1 MKEAA
6 DGSGLFFNDGRP
18 SVPRSLGRAANRNR
32 TRDPI
37 RYSPNLPKGYALD
50 VDADQ
55 TARLT
60 CRNADR
66 AIQVIFKSCMAG
78 RWGEDMIA
86 EMGEACLLTRIRLIS
101 RVITGIYDK
110 HLRDLK
116 ISSAQFAL
124 LDVIYQTQP
133 ATRAEIGRQQHLD
146 RSTLTRHLKVVLSE
160 GWVEE
165 THHGADGRSRPIVL
179 TKLGSDLLHHAET
192 AWRAAQVEAKGLLGK
207 NGENVVMNVASR
219 ITDPTT

>member
-1 MKEAA
+1 M
-6 DGSGLFFNDGRP
+6 
-18 SVPRSLGRAANRNR
+18 
-32 TRDPI
+32 PI
-37 RYSPNLPKGYALD
+37 G
-50 VDADQ
+50 
-55 TARLT
+55 
-60 CRNADR
+60 
-66 AIQVIFKSCMAG
+66 AIQVIFKIMHG
-78 RWGEDMIA
+78 RPFGEDMIA

-124 LDVIYQTQP
+124 LDAIYQAQP

-165 THHGADGRSRPIVL
+165 TRYGADGRSTGQL
-179 TKLGSDLLHHAET
+179 C
-192 AWRAAQVEAKGLLGK
+192 
-207 NGENVVMNVASR
+207 
-219 ITDPTT
+219 